1 MRSASQT
8 RIPPAAA
15 RPAAAVRAAAVAAL
29 AALSVLPPGAAQ
41 AQSSAVVAEQRGWVV
56 EAYTVP
62 AGEGAEIRY
71 CVASRQ
77 AAPDFRLAFVATRT
91 TLGVLLGVPGAAF
104 QAGALHPV
112 EIRIDRAEPTAA
124 AARVVNPETLSVLR
138 EGTDVEA
145 ALAPYARG
153 SRLRVSGQALG
164 GERTA
169 GLDGSSW
176 AIRTLAACRAA
187 ILG

>member
-1 MRSASQT
+1 MRRGARAAALALT
-8 RIPPAAA
+8 ALAVPAAA
-15 RPAAAVRAAAVAAL
+15 A
-29 AALSVLPPGAAQ
+29 
-41 AQSSAVVAEQRGWVV
+41 AQSSSVVAEQRGWVV
-56 EAYTVP
+56 EAYAVP
-62 AGEGAEIRY
+62 AGDGAEIRY
-71 CVASRQ
+71 CVASRR
-77 AAPDFRLAFVATRT
+77 ATPDFRLAFVATRA

-104 QAGALHPV
+104 QAGAQHPV
-112 EIRIDRAEPTAA
+112 EIRIDRGEPTTA

-145 ALAPYARG
+145 ELAPYARG
-153 SRLRVSGQALG
+153 SRVRVSGPALG